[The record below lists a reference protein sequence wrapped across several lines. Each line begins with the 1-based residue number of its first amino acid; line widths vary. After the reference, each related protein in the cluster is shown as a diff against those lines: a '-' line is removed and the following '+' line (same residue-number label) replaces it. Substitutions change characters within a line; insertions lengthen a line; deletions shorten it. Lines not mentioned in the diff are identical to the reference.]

1 MLDGASQKCY
11 TRSMNKCFTSVV
23 CSIATLGMCVGTTA
37 SALEIDNS
45 SNAVFDLYYFDSG
58 EVGYRGSYNTSSGVV
73 KDSDTYYWSEDL
85 KQAMQNAVN
94 TWTEAIATPYDLES
108 NSRKL
113 RIGFFLDDGS
123 NGGVMNPA
131 MAGYSETYWVAAEYD
146 RTNSTAAN
154 TYSIAEWAWCHNYET
169 QNYYPWWA
177 SSPENLL
184 HSESNSI
191 DIAIILNPVTAIY
204 DGSGIKIGETAR
216 SLTELQNV
224 ATHEIGHGMG
234 VSSWLYEQKGDGA
247 EGAVVSGYMTTWDTL
262 LTLDKETVAVMVGDM
277 KVQTEYDNL
286 AELHAAAWEPIPE
299 NPEDYTFTEIQYDP
313 ERQLSLAGEV
323 PVHVSA
329 LALPGDTIVHLN
341 YEDGLNVLGPGGT
354 ANGEFTES
362 DLRALE
368 LLGWSVNRNVLVPEP
383 TTATM
388 SLLALAALAA
398 RRRRK

>member
-1 MLDGASQKCY
+1 
-11 TRSMNKCFTSVV
+11 MNKCFTSVV
-23 CSIATLGMCVGTTA
+23 CSIATLGMCTGTVA
-37 SALEIDNS
+37 SALDIDNS
-45 SNAVFDLYYFDSG
+45 SNAVFDLYYFGSG

-73 KDSDTYYWSEDL
+73 KDSTTYYWSEDL

-123 NGGVMNPA
+123 NGGIMNPA
-131 MAGYSETYWVAAEYD
+131 MAGYSETYWVA
-146 RTNSTAAN
+146 TNSDPQYGSVAN
-154 TYSIAEWAWCHNYET
+154 MYSIAEWAWRENNET
-169 QNYYPWWA
+169 AYYYPSWA
-177 SSPENLL
+177 RYEYYWESNLL
-184 HSESNSI
+184 PSGSNNV
-191 DIAIILNPVTAIY
+191 DIVIVLNPVVPVY
-204 DGSGIKIGETAR
+204 DGSGLKTGEIAR
-216 SLTELQNV
+216 SIEEMQNV

-234 VSSWLYEQKGDGA
+234 MESKLYRQVSTGA

-299 NPEDYTFTEIQYDP
+299 NPEDRTFTEIQYDP
-313 ERQLSLAGEV
+313 ERQLSIAGEV

-354 ANGEFTES
+354 ANGEFSES